1 MTAAVRG
8 AGTTPFV
15 VRIASG
21 DIASAQA
28 TLLVVNHMNGLDPS
42 GAEASV
48 DAALGGAIARRAAR
62 GALDGRFGAS
72 HFLPA
77 ATAPLAAS
85 AVLVLGLGDPDK
97 FTAERLPELGAALV
111 EAVAALGIR
120 DAATVVHGGGAA
132 AVDPERATRLL
143 MDGLLQALEDVPGA
157 TRLRELTLVEQDEA
171 KLPAIERG
179 VAAARGSP
187 RVHVYQDVVALQP
200 PAVGQARLRGATAD
214 TLPDH
219 LRIGITRAGPCLKVT
234 VIGQGSFDVAGECP
248 FPGKLADQLLVS
260 LKNEVLVS
268 DDRTKRAEALRSIGY
283 QLAENFLWAANLALP
298 DLPDRVDA
306 QRSGY
311 LVLRLDRWTVDL
323 PWEIAMRQDK
333 FLSRSH
339 LLSRQLEINAPGRP
353 AVVRPTAGTLR
364 VLVVGDPTGD
374 LQAAHQEAEAVAA
387 RLEELP
393 GAEVRP
399 LIGGVTYQDVS
410 RELDTTRYDI
420 LHYAGH
426 ARFDREGYGRGGLV
440 LADDQI
446 LTPEDLSTRR
456 YLPNVV
462 FANAC
467 QSAETGVREDPFGGG
482 KQTVDLVTGL
492 LRAGVRG
499 FVGSAWRVGDEAART
514 FAESFYGALAGS
526 DQQDPRHRTLI
537 GAAVADA
544 RRAVIHRHGEG
555 EPAWAAYALYGSPWL
570 VVP

>member
-1 MTAAVRG
+1 MTG
-8 AGTTPFV
+8 AGTPFV

-21 DIASAQA
+21 DIAAAQA
-28 TLLVVNHMNGLDPS
+28 TLLVVNHVNGLDPS

-48 DAALGGAIARRAAR
+48 DAVLGGAIARRAAR
-62 GALDGRFGAS
+62 GALEGRFGAS

-77 ATAPLAAS
+77 TTAPLAAS

-97 FTAERLPELGAALV
+97 FTAERLPELGTALV

-120 DAATVVHGGGAA
+120 DAATVVHGGGTA

-157 TRLRELTLVEQDEA
+157 ACLRELTLVELDEA

-187 RVHVYQDVVALQP
+187 RVHVYQDVVTLQP
-200 PAVGQARLRGATAD
+200 RVVDRAGIFGAAPD
-214 TLPDH
+214 TVPDH
-219 LRIGITRAGPCLKVT
+219 LRVGITRTGPCLKVT

-248 FPGKLADQLLVS
+248 FPGKRADQLLIN
-260 LKNEVLVS
+260 LKDEVLVT
-268 DDRTKRAEALRSIGY
+268 DDHPKRAESIRSIGH
-283 QLAENFLWAANLALP
+283 QLAETFLWATELALP
-298 DLPDRVDA
+298 DLPERVRA

-323 PWEIAMRQDK
+323 PWEITVLQDE
-333 FLSRSH
+333 FLSRTH

-353 AVVRPTAGTLR
+353 AVVRPAEGTLH
-364 VLVVGDPTGD
+364 VLVIGDPTGD
-374 LQAAHQEAEAVAA
+374 LKAARREAEAVAA
-387 RLEELP
+387 RLEQLP
-393 GAEVRP
+393 GAEVTS
-399 LIGGVTYQDVS
+399 LVHGVTYRDVS
-410 RELDTTRYDI
+410 RELDTTRYDV

-426 ARFDREGYGRGGLV
+426 ARFDPEGHGRGGLV
-440 LADDQI
+440 LADQI

-456 YLPNVV
+456 YLPGVV

-482 KQTVDLVTGL
+482 EQTVDLVTGL

-499 FVGSAWRVGDEAART
+499 FVGSMWRVDDEAAMT
-514 FAESFYGALAGS
+514 FADSFYGTLSSIG
-526 DQQDPRHRTLI
+526 QHDPRHRKPI

-544 RRAVIHRHGEG
+544 RRAVIDRHGEG
-555 EPAWAAYALYGSPWL
+555 EPAWAGYALYGSPWL

>member
-1 MTAAVRG
+1 MTG
-8 AGTTPFV
+8 AGTPFV

-21 DIASAQA
+21 DIAAAQA
-28 TLLVVNHMNGLDPS
+28 TLLVVNHVNGLDPS

-62 GALDGRFGAS
+62 GALEGRFGAS

-77 ATAPLAAS
+77 TTAPLAAS

-97 FTAERLPELGAALV
+97 FTAERLPELGTALV

-120 DAATVVHGGGAA
+120 DAATV
-132 AVDPERATRLL
+132 
-143 MDGLLQALEDVPGA
+143 
-157 TRLRELTLVEQDEA
+157 
-171 KLPAIERG
+171 PAIERG

-187 RVHVYQDVVALQP
+187 RVHVYQDVVTLQP
-200 PAVGQARLRGATAD
+200 RGVDRAGIFGAAPD
-214 TLPDH
+214 TVPDH
-219 LRIGITRAGPCLKVT
+219 LRVGITRTGPCLKVT

-248 FPGKLADQLLVS
+248 FPGKRADQLLIN
-260 LKNEVLVS
+260 LKDEVLVT
-268 DDRTKRAEALRSIGY
+268 DDRPKRAESIRSIGH
-283 QLAENFLWAANLALP
+283 QLAETFLWATELALP
-298 DLPDRVDA
+298 DLAERVRA

-323 PWEIAMRQDK
+323 PWEITVLQDE
-333 FLSRSH
+333 FLSRTH

-353 AVVRPTAGTLR
+353 AVVRPAECTLH
-364 VLVVGDPTGD
+364 VLVICDPTVD
-374 LQAAHQEAEAVAA
+374 LKAARREAEAVAA
-387 RLEELP
+387 RLEQLP
-393 GAEVRP
+393 GAEVTS
-399 LIGGVTYQDVS
+399 LVHGVTYRDVS
-410 RELDTTRYDI
+410 RELDTTRYDV

-426 ARFDREGYGRGGLV
+426 ARFDPEGHGRGGLV
-440 LADDQI
+440 LADKI

-456 YLPNVV
+456 YLPGVV

-482 KQTVDLVTGL
+482 EQTVDLVTGL

-499 FVGSAWRVGDEAART
+499 FVGSMWRVDDEAAMT
-514 FAESFYGALAGS
+514 FADSFYGTLSSIG
-526 DQQDPRHRTLI
+526 QHDPRHRKPI

-544 RRAVIHRHGEG
+544 RRAVIDRHGEG
-555 EPAWAAYALYGSPWL
+555 EPAWAGYALYGSPWL